1 MQKASL
7 AIGIIL
13 LTFGVSHPALS
24 KETTQSFELVAVYS
38 KIQGIGIKYMTG
50 ARFNTIADCKAALT
64 SFQHVV
70 TNIQAQGIYMDG
82 SLLFQCEDFSN
93 KYIQIWPKS

>member
-7 AIGIIL
+7 AIGILL
-13 LTFGVSHPALS
+13 LTFGVSHPVLS
-24 KETTQSFELVAVYS
+24 KETIQSFELVAIYS
-38 KIQGIGIKYMTG
+38 KIQGISAKYMTG
-50 ARFNTIADCKAALT
+50 ARFNTIADCEAALT
-64 SFQHVV
+64 SVQHVV

-93 KYIQIWPKS
+93 KYIQLWPRS